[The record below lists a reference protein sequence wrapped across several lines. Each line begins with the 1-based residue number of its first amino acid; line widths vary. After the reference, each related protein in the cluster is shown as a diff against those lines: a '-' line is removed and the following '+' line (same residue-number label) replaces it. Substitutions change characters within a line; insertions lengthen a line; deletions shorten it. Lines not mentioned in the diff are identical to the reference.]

1 MSISSSGPTPCR
13 QLPSFL
19 RVSRTARAE
28 RRCPWSEMKVALAG
42 GASPRSR
49 VTARA
54 RVSMPRGGLDRDHLS
69 ALEEVGPAVHL
80 RGLDPEL
87 RQDRGH
93 LRAMLGAV
101 VDCLQQEQRHGHPP
115 RARRVITGHLDLAV
129 LAGLRRR
136 LLELCVA
143 VSEPLR
149 EGLDP
154 GNGSSGSRSGRSV
167 SRSRAAY
174 PSWAFAMWTR
184 VAPMLPYVPVAVAPS
199 CSGESR

>member
-1 MSISSSGPTPCR
+1 
-13 QLPSFL
+13 
-19 RVSRTARAE
+19 
-28 RRCPWSEMKVALAG
+28 MKVALAG

-149 EGLDP
+149 QGLEP
-154 GNGSSGSRSGRSV
+154 WERVLREPLGPLGVQEPSRVPLLGV
-167 SRSRAAY
+167 CDVDQGGAD
-174 PSWAFAMWTR
+174 
-184 VAPMLPYVPVAVAPS
+184 VPVGPGRRGTELLGRELPTSLHQLPIHHGVVPEELHEEIHARHLSQPS
-199 CSGESR
+199 